1 MAHLLRY
8 AASVNTSILRANPK
22 HNFAHIHAL
31 QIFDSG
37 AIYSMIPK
45 NGCTTMRVSI
55 ALANGVIADTSQWEW
70 IHLNNDSFRPS
81 LKDLALAPYRFTILR
96 CPYARLVSCF
106 LDKIVRRTADA
117 AKFQAASGLSNLDR
131 LTFRRFC
138 GELSR
143 TEVLESN
150 MHWRPQTEFLVYAEY
165 DDYFCFE
172 DFAAIAPR
180 LKDKAR
186 LTIVDSRPMAKHD
199 SGQFKTVYAM
209 QSFADVELQYIEAML
224 ESGFYPS
231 PLRFYDRALASEVGS
246 IYAADL
252 ALYGRHFPGKG
263 LLAGQAFDET
273 V

>member
-55 ALANGVIADTSQWEW
+55 ALSNGVIADTSQWEW

-96 CPYARLVSCF
+96 CPYGRLVSCF

-117 AKFQAASGLSNLDR
+117 AKFQAASGLGDLDR

-138 GELSR
+138 GELGR

-150 MHWRPQTEFLVYAEY
+150 MHWRPQSDFLVYGEY

-172 DFAAIAPR
+172 DFAAIAPL
-180 LKDKAR
+180 LKKKIGF
-186 LTIVDSRPMAKHD
+186 TIVDARPMAKHD
-199 SGQFKTVYAM
+199 SGQYKLVHATH
-209 QSFADVELQYIEAML
+209 SFADLELQHIEAML

-231 PLRFYDRALASEVGS
+231 PQRFYDRALAKEIDS
-246 IYAADL
+246 IYAADI
-252 ALYGRHFPGKG
+252 ALYGHHFPGKG
-263 LLAGQAFDET
+263 LLADQTFNET